1 MFKTPPYSFHQ
12 NNESV
17 TFVLHVSHV
26 SLDTMSLGFNGNKV
40 RNGVSNSD
48 QAFSQGPK
56 RGRPI
61 LVGRGGG
68 RENVHISICSKLVR
82 NFSNTLGFVS
92 IEFVPLCF
100 FT

>member
-1 MFKTPPYSFHQ
+1 VFKTPPYSFHQ

-40 RNGVSNSD
+40 RKGVSHSD

-61 LVGRGGG
+61 LVGGGG
-68 RENVHISICSKLVR
+68 GVSRKRSYQYLFQARSK
-82 NFSNTLGFVS
+82 FFKHTW
-92 IEFVPLCF
+92 LCEY
-100 FT
+100 